1 MLETGNWTF
10 TTLPA
15 LCARAAEIYGDAP
28 AIEDGDHRI
37 SFIELDQMQRRF
49 ARALMASGIEAGQR
63 VMIWAPNSAEWLVA
77 ALGIASAGAVMIP
90 ASTRFKGA
98 EVEDLVQRGTATLL
112 VSVGDFLGKYYPDML
127 TPATRALMREVVVIG
142 AAKGDDL
149 AWDAF
154 LARAASVTEAA
165 LDARSAAI
173 TPATICDILFTSG
186 TTGQSKGVM
195 YAHGQFLRVVSA
207 WARRVGLTRGDR
219 TLVIPPFFHA
229 FGYRGGA
236 IGSIIVGATILPH
249 LTYDADEVLA
259 RVIRDKIS
267 VIPGPPTIFQGMLAH
282 PRLAEFDRSSLRLGI
297 TGGAVIPAVLVERM
311 RSELG
316 FTGVCNGYGLTECGG
331 YGTMCSHDDSNEVI
345 ANTAGKPMPDVEIE
359 MMDAAG
365 QILPKGQTGEVV
377 IRGYIVM
384 KGYLDNP
391 EATAATI
398 DANGWLHTGDIGRID
413 EAGNLH
419 IEDRLKEMF
428 IAGGFN
434 CYPAEVER
442 MLSRHPAIG
451 QVAVIGVEDARLGEV
466 GKAFVTL
473 RADAHTTEADI
484 IAWARENMANYKV
497 PRSVEIRDSLPTSA
511 QGKILKRELRDEMH
525 ARAANQPAV

>member
-15 LCARAAEIYGDAP
+15 LCARAAAVYGDTA
-28 AIEDGDHRI
+28 AIEDAGRSL
-37 SFIELDQMQRRF
+37 SFAQLDQQQRRF
-49 ARALMASGIEAGQR
+49 ARALMASGVVAGDR

-77 ALGIASAGAVMIP
+77 ALGIATAGAVMIP

-98 EVEDLVQRGTATLL
+98 EIEDLVERGGAKLL
-112 VSVGDFLGKYYPDML
+112 VSVGDFLGQYYPDML
-127 TPATRALMREVVVIG
+127 TPAARAMMPDVVVIG
-142 AAKGDDL
+142 TPKGDDL

-154 LARAASVTEAA
+154 IARADSVTEAD
-165 LDARSAAI
+165 LDARIAAI
-173 TPATICDILFTSG
+173 TPDTICDILFTSG

-195 YAHGQFLRVVSA
+195 YAHGQFLQVVSA
-207 WARRVGLTRGDR
+207 WTTRVGLQRGDR

-282 PRLAEFDRSSLRLGI
+282 PRLAEFDRSNLRLGI

-331 YGTMCSHDDSNEVI
+331 YGTMCSHDDSVEVI
-345 ANTAGKPMPDVEIE
+345 ANTAGKPMPGVEIE
-359 MMDAAG
+359 MMDPDG
-365 QILPKGQTGEVV
+365 KILPRGEAGEVV

-384 KGYLDNP
+384 KGYLDDP
-391 EATAATI
+391 EATARTI
-398 DANGWLHTGDIGRID
+398 DAQGWLHTGDIGRFD
-413 EAGNLH
+413 AAGDLH

-434 CYPAEVER
+434 CYPAEIER
-442 MLSRHPAIG
+442 MMSRHPAIG

-473 RADAHTTEADI
+473 RAGATATEAEI
-484 IAWARENMANYKV
+484 IAWSRENMANYKV
-497 PRSVEIRDSLPTSA
+497 PRSVEIRETLPTSV
-511 QGKILKRELRDEMH
+511 QGKVLKRELRDEVR
-525 ARAANQPAV
+525 ARATSQTTT